1 MHSPNPESPR
11 PSTPLSFTMA
21 SMLALLVSAYGSSPA
36 SDPAPAAA
44 ATAGNWH
51 HWRGPSGNGVSPD
64 ANPPLSWSPSKGVVW
79 KVPIPGRGSASP
91 VVWGDRIFVSTAA
104 PAVAAAREEKG
115 AGGAPEEG
123 EREKGKG
130 KGKDRSD
137 DLAPHRFIILAI
149 DRATG
154 KTLWERVAIEATPAE
169 GHHPDHG
176 FASASPFTDGER
188 VYAHFG
194 SRGLFA
200 FTMEGQPAWQR
211 TDFGAMTT
219 RNTFGE
225 GSSPAIHRDVI
236 VVPWDQEGP
245 SWLMAIDKRT
255 GKTIWKKDRDETS
268 SWGTPLVVDH
278 AGKSQVITTGE
289 KFARGHDLATG
300 EELWRCTGQTGR
312 PIASPVASH
321 GIAIVGSG
329 FRGSYL
335 GAFRLDARGD
345 LKGTDGVAWSLSK
358 HTPDVPSPLL
368 SGKRV
373 YFHAGRGGI
382 LSCHDVVSGKAHYSA
397 QRVEGLG
404 NVYASPV
411 GAAGRIYLTARD
423 GVTVAIADGDELK
436 VLATS
441 SVGEPVDATPALAG
455 KDVFIRGE
463 KHLFAIQ

>member
-1 MHSPNPESPR
+1 MHCPNPASPR
-11 PSTPLSFTMA
+11 ASNPLSFTMA
-21 SMLALLVSAYGSSPA
+21 SMLALLLSASGSSPA
-36 SDPAPAAA
+36 SDPAASA
-44 ATAGNWH
+44 AGNWH
-51 HWRGPSGNGVSPD
+51 HWRGPTGNGVSLD
-64 ANPPLSWSPSKGVVW
+64 ANPPLSWSPAKGIVW

-91 VVWGDRIFVSTAA
+91 VVWGDRIFVSTAV
-104 PAVAAAREEKG
+104 PVAAKGESEEDSPGK
-115 AGGAPEEG
+115 APG
-123 EREKGKG
+123 KAEREKRKE
-130 KGKDRSD
+130 KDRPD
-137 DLAPHRFIILAI
+137 ELAPHRFIILAI

-154 KTLWERVAIEATPAE
+154 KALWERTAIEATPAE

-188 VYAHFG
+188 VYAYFG

-200 FTMEGQPAWQR
+200 FTMEGEPVWSR

-255 GKTIWKKDRDETS
+255 GKTIWKKDRDESS

-278 AGKSQVITTGE
+278 AGGAQVITTGE

-312 PIASPVASH
+312 PIASPVAAH
-321 GIAIVGSG
+321 GIAIIGSG

-358 HTPDVPSPLL
+358 HTPDVPSPLI

-373 YFHAGRGGI
+373 YFHSGRTGI
-382 LSCHDVVSGKAHYSA
+382 LSCHDVVSGKPHYSA
-397 QRVEGLG
+397 QRVEGIG

-411 GAAGRIYLTARD
+411 GAAGRIYLTGRD
-423 GVTVAIADGDELK
+423 GVTVAIADGEELK
-436 VLATS
+436 ILATS

-463 KHLFAIQ
+463 KHLFAIR

>member
-1 MHSPNPESPR
+1 MHFPNSPPSRPR
-11 PSTPLSFTMA
+11 PFTPATIF
-21 SMLALLVSAYGSSPA
+21 ALLVSAHGSSAA

-44 ATAGNWH
+44 AAGNWH
-51 HWRGPSGNGVSPD
+51 HWRGPTGNGVSPD
-64 ANPPLSWSPSKGVVW
+64 ANPPVSWSPSKGVVW
-79 KVPIPGRGSASP
+79 KVALPGRGSASP
-91 VVWGDRIFVSTAA
+91 VVWGDRIFVSTA
-104 PAVAAAREEKG
+104 VSVERTRKEEKG
-115 AGGAPEEG
+115 APEKEDP
-123 EREKGKG
+123 GKK

-200 FTMEGQPAWQR
+200 FTMDGEPVWQR

-219 RNTFGE
+219 RNAFGE
-225 GSSPAIHRDVI
+225 GSSPTIHRDI
-236 VVPWDQEGP
+236 IIVPWDQEGP

-268 SWGTPLVVDH
+268 AWGTPLVVDH
-278 AGKSQVITTGE
+278 AGKPQIITTGE

-312 PIASPVASH
+312 PVASPVAAH
-321 GIAIVGSG
+321 GIAIIGSG

-345 LKGTDGVAWSLSK
+345 LKGTDGVAWSLTK
-358 HTPDVPSPLL
+358 HTPDIPSPLI

-397 QRVEGLG
+397 QRLEGLG

-423 GVTVAIADGDELK
+423 GVTVAIEDGDELK

-455 KDVFIRGE
+455 KDIYIRGE